1 MKRMQTMMGAL
12 LGGAMVMGAL
22 ALPPSPQTSQNG

>member
-22 ALPPSPQTSQNG
+22 APPSPQTSQNG